1 MRRCVTSSLS
11 LSGREECVVDYS
23 LELVTVACK
32 LKELITRR
40 EMSHAW
46 VTLLHQFLLV
56 AAANITYLQ
65 TPRAG
70 KLLRLLT
77 QACEGAGQWLLG
89 KEPATHVSEAEVSS
103 LNVDFMLALLKV
115 ANSSDAMRV
124 EAGRCGCYRIV
135 NTVLVYLLR
144 YALQHGEVAIT
155 PLAELAPLTIRV
167 PVRYQL
173 LPKGVTSVTPRLF
186 HQAES
191 SQEPQWSLDEA
202 AREMELRGVL
212 ESSVDVLTRL
222 MIHSIVTFDVG
233 QRGRSDVGA
242 AHGGEL
248 RVLRGVPPDVPERGG
263 VRRIC
268 EVREESG

>member
-1 MRRCVTSSLS
+1 M
-11 LSGREECVVDYS
+11 DYS